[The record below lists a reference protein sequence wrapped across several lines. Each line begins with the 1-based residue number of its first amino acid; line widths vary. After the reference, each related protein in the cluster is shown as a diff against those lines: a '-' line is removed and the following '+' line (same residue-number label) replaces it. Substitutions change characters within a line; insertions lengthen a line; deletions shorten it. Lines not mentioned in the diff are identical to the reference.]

1 MWLAAVVVLVTLPLL
16 QPLMAQ
22 QASRYA
28 LTAAIVDDATVR
40 LDAYAHFLSVDH
52 ARHDGHLYS
61 DKAPGQPVWGVPA
74 YAAYRA
80 LGGSPAA
87 ETTES
92 VGDLGL
98 WAVSVWSAALPAALL
113 APGMRRL
120 ALRAVP
126 GRPAAAGA
134 AALSLALG
142 TLLLPFAT
150 QLFGHVLAATLG
162 LGAWLCGTGRPSR
175 RRWLAAGALAGA
187 AVTVEY
193 PMILVAVV
201 VLVGTVWHAVR
212 AAAAPPVAAPTA
224 GLRAAVRAGAWV
236 LAGGVPFGLALA
248 AYHWAV
254 FGGPLAFPYQFG
266 GFAAHREGLVGAQ
279 LPDGAGLATVLLSE
293 RGLLTLTPIVAV
305 GALGLVAAVRRGAAA
320 RGAARGDAR
329 GAARGAARGD
339 AVAAL
344 VVLAGLVALMAGW
357 PTSDYGGASPGPR
370 YVVPALP
377 WLAGGTALAWASR
390 ARIAAA
396 VATAVGAAAMLLA
409 TLTLPLVPA
418 GESAVGWWWERA
430 TSGDWAPTLV
440 TRAVETGGG
449 AAEAAAVAAPLVVAV
464 GAGLAWRRAERA
476 APVAVA
482 PPPSVRV

>member
-28 LTAAIVDDATVR
+28 LTAAMVDDATAR
-40 LDAYAHFLSVDH
+40 LDAYAHFLGVDH

-98 WAVSVWSAALPAALL
+98 WAVSAWSAALPAALL
-113 APGMRRL
+113 ALGMRRL

-126 GRPAAAGA
+126 GRPTAAGA

-201 VLVGTVWHAVR
+201 VLVGAVWHAVR
-212 AAAAPPVAAPTA
+212 EATAPPVAAPTA
-224 GLRAAVRAGAWV
+224 GLGAAVRAGV
-236 LAGGVPFGLALA
+236 GVVVGGVPFGLALA

-254 FGGPLAFPYQFG
+254 FGGPLAFPYEFG
-266 GFAAHREGLVGAQ
+266 RFPGHHQGLVGAQ
-279 LPDGAGLATVLLSE
+279 LPDWSGLWTLVLSE
-293 RGLLTLTPIVAV
+293 RGLVTLTPIVGV
-305 GALGLVAAVRRGAAA
+305 GALGLLAAA
-320 RGAARGDAR
+320 RRRGR
-329 GAARGAARGD
+329 VRVD

-344 VVLAGLVALMAGW
+344 VVVAALGALMAGW
-357 PTSDYGGASPGPR
+357 PMSDYGGSSPGPR

-377 WLAGGTALAWASR
+377 WLAGGVALAWASR
-390 ARIAAA
+390 ARVVAA
-396 VATAVGAAAMLLA
+396 VATGVGAAAMLLA
-409 TLTLPLVPA
+409 TFTLPLAPA
-418 GESAVGWWWERA
+418 GESAVRWWWERA

-440 TRAVETGGG
+440 TRVVETSSG
-449 AAEAAAVAAPLVVAV
+449 AAEAAAVAAPLAVAAA
-464 GAGLAWRRAERA
+464 AGVAWWRAERA
-476 APVAVA
+476 ALKPVA

>member
-1 MWLAAVVVLVTLPLL
+1 MVLVTLPLL

-40 LDAYAHFLSVDH
+40 LDAYADFLGVDH
-52 ARHDGHLYS
+52 ARHDGRLYS

-74 YAAYRA
+74 YAVYRA
-80 LGGSPAA
+80 LGGSSAA
-87 ETTES
+87 EGTES

-98 WAVSVWSAALPAALL
+98 WAVSAWSAALPAALL
-113 APGMRRL
+113 ALGMRRL

-126 GRPAAAGA
+126 ARPTAAGA

-162 LGAWLCGTGRPSR
+162 LGAWLCGTGRLSR
-175 RRWLAAGALAGA
+175 TRWLAAGALAGA
-187 AVTVEY
+187 AVAVEY

-201 VLVGTVWHAVR
+201 VLVGAVWHAVR
-212 AAAAPPVAAPTA
+212 VATAPPIAAPTA
-224 GLRAAVRAGAWV
+224 GPRAAVRAGAWV
-236 LAGGVPFGLALA
+236 VAGGLPFGLALA

-279 LPDGAGLATVLLSE
+279 LPDGAGLGTVLLSE

-305 GALGLVAAVRRGAAA
+305 GALGLLVAVRR
-320 RGAARGDAR
+320 
-329 GAARGAARGD
+329 RGAARGD

-344 VVLAGLVALMAGW
+344 VVLAALVALMAGW

-390 ARIAAA
+390 ARTVAA
-396 VATAVGAAAMLLA
+396 VATVVGAAAMLLA
-409 TLTLPLVPA
+409 TLTLPLAPA
-418 GESAVGWWWERA
+418 GGSAVWWWWERA

-440 TRAVETGGG
+440 TRVVETTGG
-449 AAEAAAVAAPLVVAV
+449 ATEAAAVAAPLVVAV
-464 GAGLAWRRAERA
+464 AAGLAWWRAERA
-476 APVAVA
+476 APAAVA
-482 PPPSVRV
+482 PAPSVRV